1 MTGQYWRSLG
11 NYAKEQAAQLRQLE
25 KKNVDEAKVRKKEL
39 QSHYGNW
46 LTWFLCLVKFTRQR
60 TFVII
65 GEDWAFLAL
74 LGIIMAL
81 LSFTMDLGIYMCFT
95 GDACSLIIS
104 NFNKRCPHF
113 ALFKLCASS
122 PKISFSKKEKF

>member
-1 MTGQYWRSLG
+1 MYGQYSRSLG
-11 NYAKEQAAQLRQLE
+11 DYAKEQAAQLRRLE
-25 KKNVDEAKVRKKEL
+25 KKEITGAKIQRKEL
-39 QSHYGNW
+39 QTHYGK
-46 LTWFLCLVKFTRQR
+46 WFARVLRLLKFIWSR
-60 TFVII
+60 TFAKI

-122 PKISFSKKEKF
+122 LKFSFSKKEKF